1 MQLSFFLFPV
11 GHPMSA
17 GCNAELPANQTSPP
31 APLIAFCHYS
41 VAGCHS
47 PRRSIDCHNSSPPL
61 SYFLFTTHDSAIEE
75 ISETALIQPSLAL
88 APSLALCYA
97 MLCFWSTDIVV
108 KQTGREG
115 CLHTVEIQT
124 EIQV

>member
-1 MQLSFFLFPV
+1 MQNWLQIKQLRLLR
-11 GHPMSA
+11 G
-17 GCNAELPANQTSPP
+17 SPHFVTIRSL
-31 APLIAFCHYS
+31 AAT
-41 VAGCHS
+41 
-47 PRRSIDCHNSSPPL
+47 RRSMYCHNSSLPPP

-124 EIQV
+124 ENSV